1 MALMLSPART
11 AKHVPVAALM
21 PMLRTRAAV
30 KKFASRVR
38 HVPRAVMIPIVKRRL
53 HQLILAR
60 LCQPLLPRTFAPFT
74 PVAGIGI
81 VRFGP
86 LRLTN
91 CRFDH
96 ADPFRQT
103 SWLD

>member
-1 MALMLSPART
+1 MFLTSPLIEQAIT
-11 AKHVPVAALM
+11 P
-21 PMLRTRAAV
+21 T
-30 KKFASRVR
+30 
-38 HVPRAVMIPIVKRRL
+38 
-53 HQLILAR
+53 ILAR

-91 CRFDH
+91 CRFDD